1 MLLKKNE
8 EYVVEI
14 IDNGFKG
21 EGIAKI
27 ENFTIF
33 VDGAIKGEK
42 IKIKIL
48 KVTSSH
54 AFGKIIEII
63 EKSENRIE
71 EDCST
76 YKKCGG
82 CELRHIDYETT
93 INMKKYSVENT
104 LKKTLSRKDIEV
116 NEVIKMDNPYFYRNK
131 LQYPIGVDDN
141 NNLVMGVYAQRSHK
155 IIETNEC
162 RIQNKLCQNIAK
174 DIFKFIKENNIKV
187 YNEKTLTGSI
197 RHIIVRIGIKTNEVL
212 VTLVTNERKIEK
224 EDLLVKYIT
233 EKYKEIKTIAK
244 NINSKN
250 TNVIL
255 GNKTEIIFGDGYIED
270 YIGKFKFKISPR
282 SFYQVNPVQTEKLY
296 SKAVEYAGLTG
307 EETIFDL
314 YCGIGTIGIFAS
326 DNVKK
331 IYGIETIKEAID
343 DAKENAKINGVNN
356 SEFFVGD
363 VEKVL
368 PEFIKERNITADVIF
383 IDPPRKGC
391 DNTALETILNIEP
404 KKIVYVSCNPA
415 SLARDLKTLEEKYK
429 IEKLAIC
436 DMFPFTHHIECI
448 TVIELKNDGRDK

>member
-63 EKSENRIE
+63 KKSENRIE

-141 NNLVMGVYAQRSHK
+141 NNPVMGVYAQRSHK

-436 DMFPFTHHIECI
+436 DMFPFTHHIE
-448 TVIELKNDGRDK
+448 TVTLLTLKNQ

>member
-141 NNLVMGVYAQRSHK
+141 NNPVMGVYAQRSHK

-296 SKAVEYAGLTG
+296 SKAVEYASLTG

-314 YCGIGTIGIFAS
+314 YCGIGTIGIFTS

-343 DAKENAKINGVNN
+343 DAKENAKINAVNN

-436 DMFPFTHHIECI
+436 DMFPFTHHVEC
-448 TVIELKNDGRDK
+448 VAMLNLKN

>member
-1 MLLKKNE
+1 
-8 EYVVEI
+8 
-14 IDNGFKG
+14 
-21 EGIAKI
+21 
-27 ENFTIF
+27 
-33 VDGAIKGEK
+33 
-42 IKIKIL
+42 
-48 KVTSSH
+48 
-54 AFGKIIEII
+54 
-63 EKSENRIE
+63 
-71 EDCST
+71 
-76 YKKCGG
+76 
-82 CELRHIDYETT
+82 
-93 INMKKYSVENT
+93 
-104 LKKTLSRKDIEV
+104 
-116 NEVIKMDNPYFYRNK
+116 
-131 LQYPIGVDDN
+131 
-141 NNLVMGVYAQRSHK
+141 MGVYAQRSHK

-436 DMFPFTHHIECI
+436 DMFPFTHHVECV
-448 TVIELKNDGRDK
+448 TSLKLK

>member
-63 EKSENRIE
+63 KKSENRIE

-141 NNLVMGVYAQRSHK
+141 NNPVMGVYAQRSHK

-436 DMFPFTHHIECI
+436 DMFPFTHHVESV
-448 TVIELKNDGRDK
+448 TMLYLKN

>member
-104 LKKTLSRKDIEV
+104 LKKTLSINDIKV

-141 NNLVMGVYAQRSHK
+141 NNPVMGVYAQRSHK

-250 TNVIL
+250 TNVVL

-343 DAKENAKINGVNN
+343 DAKENAKINAVNN

-436 DMFPFTHHIECI
+436 DMFPFTHHIE
-448 TVIELKNDGRDK
+448 TVTLLTLKNQ

>member
-436 DMFPFTHHIECI
+436 DMFPFTHHIEC
-448 TVIELKNDGRDK
+448 VVSLSLKNQ

>member
-48 KVTSSH
+48 KVTTSH

-141 NNLVMGVYAQRSHK
+141 NNPVMGVYAQRSHK

-224 EDLLVKYIT
+224 ENLLVKYIT

-244 NINSKN
+244 NINPKN
-250 TNVIL
+250 TNVVL

-343 DAKENAKINGVNN
+343 DAKENAKINAVNN

-436 DMFPFTHHIECI
+436 DMFPFTHHVESV
-448 TVIELKNDGRDK
+448 TMLYLKN

>member
-197 RHIIVRIGIKTNEVL
+197 RHIILRIVIKTNEVL

-296 SKAVEYAGLTG
+296 SKAVEYASLTG

-331 IYGIETIKEAID
+331 IYGIETIKEAIE
-343 DAKENAKINGVNN
+343 DAKENAKINAVNN

-436 DMFPFTHHIECI
+436 DMFPFTHHVECV
-448 TVIELKNDGRDK
+448 TSLKLK

>member
-63 EKSENRIE
+63 KKSENRIE

-141 NNLVMGVYAQRSHK
+141 NNPVMGVYAQRSHK

-296 SKAVEYAGLTG
+296 SKAVEYASLTG

-343 DAKENAKINGVNN
+343 DAKENAKINAVNN

-436 DMFPFTHHIECI
+436 DMFPFTHHVECV
-448 TVIELKNDGRDK
+448 TSLKLK

>member
-63 EKSENRIE
+63 KKSENRIE

-141 NNLVMGVYAQRSHK
+141 NNPVMGVYAQRSHK

-343 DAKENAKINGVNN
+343 DAKENVKINGVNN

-436 DMFPFTHHIECI
+436 DMFPFTHHIE
-448 TVIELKNDGRDK
+448 TVTLLTLKNQ

>member
-141 NNLVMGVYAQRSHK
+141 NNPVMGVYAQRSHK

-224 EDLLVKYIT
+224 EDLLVEYIT

-296 SKAVEYAGLTG
+296 SKAVEYASLTG

-436 DMFPFTHHIECI
+436 DMFPFTHHVEC
-448 TVIELKNDGRDK
+448 VAMLNLKN

>member
-48 KVTSSH
+48 KVTTSH

-141 NNLVMGVYAQRSHK
+141 NNPVMGVYAQRSHK

-250 TNVIL
+250 TNVVL

-436 DMFPFTHHIECI
+436 DMFPFTHHVESV
-448 TVIELKNDGRDK
+448 TMLYLKN

>member
-436 DMFPFTHHIECI
+436 DMFPFTHHVESV
-448 TVIELKNDGRDK
+448 TMLYLKN

>member
-296 SKAVEYAGLTG
+296 SKAVEYASLTG

-331 IYGIETIKEAID
+331 IYGIETIKEAIE
-343 DAKENAKINGVNN
+343 DAKENAKINAVNN

-391 DNTALETILNIEP
+391 DNTALETILHIEP

-436 DMFPFTHHIECI
+436 DMFPFTHHIE
-448 TVIELKNDGRDK
+448 TVTLLTLKNQ

>member
-48 KVTSSH
+48 KVTTSH

-141 NNLVMGVYAQRSHK
+141 NNPVMGVYAQRSHK

-224 EDLLVKYIT
+224 ENLLVKYIT

-250 TNVIL
+250 TNVVL

-343 DAKENAKINGVNN
+343 DAKENAKINAVNN

-436 DMFPFTHHIECI
+436 DMFPFTHHVESV
-448 TVIELKNDGRDK
+448 TMLYLKN

>member
-63 EKSENRIE
+63 KKSENRIE

-141 NNLVMGVYAQRSHK
+141 NNPVMGVYAQRSHK

-326 DNVKK
+326 YNVKK

-436 DMFPFTHHIECI
+436 DMFPFTGHIE
-448 TVIELKNDGRDK
+448 TVTLLTLKNQKL

>member
-296 SKAVEYAGLTG
+296 SKAVEYASLTG

-331 IYGIETIKEAID
+331 IYGIETIKEAIE
-343 DAKENAKINGVNN
+343 DAKENAKINAVNN

-391 DNTALETILNIEP
+391 DNTALETILHIEP

-436 DMFPFTHHIECI
+436 DMFPFTHHVEC
-448 TVIELKNDGRDK
+448 VAMLNLKN

>member
-104 LKKTLSRKDIEV
+104 LKKTLSIKDIEV

-141 NNLVMGVYAQRSHK
+141 NNPVMGVYAQRSHK

-296 SKAVEYAGLTG
+296 SKAVEYASLTG

-343 DAKENAKINGVNN
+343 DAKENAKINAVNN

-436 DMFPFTHHIECI
+436 DMFPFTHHVECV
-448 TVIELKNDGRDK
+448 TSLKLK

>member
-63 EKSENRIE
+63 KKSENRIE

-141 NNLVMGVYAQRSHK
+141 NNPVMGVYAQRSHK

-326 DNVKK
+326 YNVKK

-436 DMFPFTHHIECI
+436 DMFPFTHHVESV
-448 TVIELKNDGRDK
+448 TMLYLKN